1 MAKKDSYI
9 ESEILSNERVGD
21 DVYKLVLSGNFEGQ
35 PGQFYMLKNWDLH
48 PLLSRPFSICDI
60 TADTITFLYLVVGTG
75 TRLLKDLHKGDKI
88 SLLGPLGNG
97 FEFGDYKKVAIV
109 SGGIGIAPM
118 LYLAKKLNCQ
128 VDLYAGFRDYDY
140 FIKEMSPYVDNIFLS
155 SDTGMVGHKGNVLEI
170 YNDNKYDQVYACGP
184 NPMLNALKN
193 VSDQEKLQ
201 LSLESHMACGIGACL
216 GCTVN
221 TTDGMKRVC
230 VDGPV
235 FTSSEVFFDA

>member
-1 MAKKDSYI
+1 
-9 ESEILSNERVGD
+9 
-21 DVYKLVLSGNFEGQ
+21 
-35 PGQFYMLKNWDLH
+35 
-48 PLLSRPFSICDI
+48 
-60 TADTITFLYLVVGTG
+60 
-75 TRLLKDLHKGDKI
+75 
-88 SLLGPLGNG
+88 
-97 FEFGDYKKVAIV
+97 
-109 SGGIGIAPM
+109 
-118 LYLAKKLNCQ
+118 
-128 VDLYAGFRDYDY
+128 
-140 FIKEMSPYVDNIFLS
+140 
-155 SDTGMVGHKGNVLEI
+155 MVGHKGNVLEI